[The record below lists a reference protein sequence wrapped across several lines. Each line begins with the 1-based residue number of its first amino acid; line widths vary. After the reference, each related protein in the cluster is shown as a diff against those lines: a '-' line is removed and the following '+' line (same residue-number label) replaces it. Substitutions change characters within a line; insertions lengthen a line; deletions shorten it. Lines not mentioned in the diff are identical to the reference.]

1 MVKFTEMLRFI
12 GSREVID
19 SGRSNIEEIAKLLI
33 EFGADV
39 CAHSITWNDLHK
51 KVNETKREFHEN
63 FLLKPLFR

>member
-1 MVKFTEMLRFI
+1 M
-12 GSREVID
+12 ID